1 MDRFT
6 RMLAGLLGRSAGL
19 LPAARREW
27 AEAMLTEAREVPA
40 GAERA
45 AWLGGGLWL
54 VAREVVMSSVIRVL
68 AFAVAAAGMVW
79 IGWPGAS
86 SNSATPLNRVYVVGT
101 VVLLAVL
108 PVVVRRYFGPVR
120 GGWAPRVARVGG
132 YAMVLA
138 LIAAKAVKDR
148 DGSKLGAYFA
158 VVPGIWAMEIL
169 LLLVI
174 AAYVAGLL
182 ILTSQRVRL
191 TRWILPI
198 GIGFGAVTAGVLY
211 ALAPFG
217 VKVDPSGPSLKWWGL
232 AALALPL
239 ATGFLAARLSARDT
253 SPAALGPAGKGA
265 LAASCATATAALL
278 LAVLTS
284 VTIALFPHHVPL
296 EGTPAVNPPGDGYAG
311 YIAGGGCE
319 TCDPNQR
326 GRSRRACGTST
337 WWNSASARRAPDALG
352 RAPDRTVPGRLARRP
367 RRGTR
372 LADRPST
379 RPQWQRAARPFTG
392 SAARLALMA
401 SDAHLSA
408 NRSSTRSRPRFSQG
422 RLTKQKLDL
431 RVGQALAARTYADLA
446 ALTADLPAGQ
456 TRTQPA
462 REAARPQ
469 TRQRVDKA
477 VAWCAWGLITPA
489 LLTATLAI
497 PTPTPTDNQ
506 PIGKILFLVTVV
518 YFTAWLVAGAQ
529 MLGTWHQQRSRPGA
543 GRDLIGPGSPAVDE

>member
-6 RMLAGLLGRSAGL
+6 RVLAGLLGRSAGL
-19 LPAARREW
+19 LPTGRRDWARAVL
-27 AEAMLTEAREVPA
+27 AEAGEVPSGA
-40 GAERA
+40 GRV

-54 VAREVVMSSVIRVL
+54 VAREVLMRVIRVL
-68 AFAVAAAGMVW
+68 AFAAGAAGVAW
-79 IGWPGAS
+79 VGWPGS
-86 SNSATPLNRVYVVGT
+86 SSDSAVPLNRMYVVVT

-108 PVVVRRYFGPVR
+108 PVVIRRYFGPVR
-120 GGWAPRVARVGG
+120 GGWAPRAARVGG

-198 GIGFGAVTAGVLY
+198 GIGFGAAAAGVLY
-211 ALAPFG
+211 ALAPLG
-217 VKVDPSGPSLKWWGL
+217 VKVDPNGPSLKWWGL

-239 ATGFLAARLSARDT
+239 ATGFLAARLSARDAR
-253 SPAALGPAGKGA
+253 PAALGPAGQGA

-296 EGTPAVNPPGDGYAG
+296 EGTPAAGGGPDAG

-319 TCDPNQR
+319 TCDPVNTVIPPGLRHEYWVEISVGQAGDTPLAALMIAPFFGAWLGVLGAGLARKSPGTRRRR
-326 GRSRRACGTST
+326 GG
-337 WWNSASARRAPDALG
+337 PHALS
-352 RAPDRTVPGRLARRP
+352 PPQPPGR
-367 RRGTR
+367 
-372 LADRPST
+372 
-379 RPQWQRAARPFTG
+379 
-392 SAARLALMA
+392 LMA
-401 SDAHLSA
+401 SDADREKVVDTLKA
-408 NRSSTRSRPRFSQG
+408 AFARG
-422 RLTKQKLDL
+422 RLTKEELDL
-431 RVGQALAARTYADLA
+431 RAGQTFAARTNADLA
-446 ALTADLPAGQ
+446 ALTADLPAGPASTHPAPKPARAQ
-456 TRTQPA
+456 PRQPA
-462 REAARPQ
+462 N
-469 TRQRVDKA
+469 KA
-477 VAWCAWGLITPA
+477 VAWSAFGVIALA
-489 LLTATLAI
+489 LLAATFAV
-497 PTPTPTDNQ
+497 PDPTPTDNQ
-506 PIGKILFLVTVV
+506 PIGKILFLITVV
-518 YFTAWLVAGAQ
+518 YFIAWLVAGAQ

-543 GRDLIGPGSPAVDE
+543 SRDLMPPGSPAAGE

>member
-1 MDRFT
+1 MDRFA
-6 RMLAGLLGRSAGL
+6 RVLAGLLGRSAGL
-19 LPAARREW
+19 LPAARRDW
-27 AEAMLTEAREVPA
+27 AEALLAEAGEIPA
-40 GAERA
+40 GSGRV

-54 VAREVVMSSVIRVL
+54 VAREVLMRVIRL
-68 AFAVAAAGMVW
+68 LMFAAGAVAVVW
-79 IGWPGAS
+79 AGWPGS
-86 SNSATPLNRVYVVGT
+86 SSDSAVPVNRMYVVVT

-108 PVVVRRYFGPVR
+108 PVVIRRYFGPVR
-120 GGWAPRVARVGG
+120 GGWAPRAARVGG

-198 GIGFGAVTAGVLY
+198 GIGFGAATAGVLY

-217 VKVDPSGPSLKWWGL
+217 VNVDPSGPSLKWWGP
-232 AALALPL
+232 AALALPV
-239 ATGFLAARLSARDT
+239 ATGFLAARLAARDT
-253 SPAALGPAGKGA
+253 RPAALGPTGQGA

-296 EGTPAVNPPGDGYAG
+296 QIPPPPP
-311 YIAGGGCE
+311 GGGCE
-319 TCDPNQR
+319 TCDPNQVVIPPGLR
-326 GRSRRACGTST
+326 HDYWVELSVGQAGQTPLAALMIAPFFGAWLGVLGGGLARKSPGTSP
-337 WWNSASARRAPDALG
+337 RGGGPHALS
-352 RAPDRTVPGRLARRP
+352 PPQPPGP
-367 RRGTR
+367 
-372 LADRPST
+372 
-379 RPQWQRAARPFTG
+379 
-392 SAARLALMA
+392 LMA
-401 SDAHLSA
+401 SDADREQVIGVLTA
-408 NRSSTRSRPRFSQG
+408 AFAQG
-422 RLTKQKLDL
+422 RLTKQELDL
-431 RVGQALAARTYADLA
+431 RSGQTFAARTYAELA
-446 ALTADLPAGQ
+446 AVTADLPAGP

-462 REAARPQ
+462 RKPARAQ

-489 LLTATLAI
+489 LLAAAFAV

-506 PIGKILFLVTVV
+506 PIGKILFLVTVA
-518 YFTAWLVAGAQ
+518 YFTVWLVAGAQ
-529 MLGTWHQQRSRPGA
+529 MLGTWHQQRSRPSA
-543 GRDLIGPGSPAVDE
+543 GRDLLGPDSPAVDE

>member
-1 MDRFT
+1 MDRFS
-6 RMLAGLLGRSAGL
+6 RVLAGLLRRSAGL
-19 LPAARREW
+19 LPAGRRDW
-27 AEAMLTEAREVPA
+27 AEAVLAEAGEVRA
-40 GAERA
+40 GAERM
-45 AWLGGGLWL
+45 AWLGGGVWL
-54 VAREVVMSSVIRVL
+54 VAREVVMGRVIRVL

-86 SNSATPLNRVYVVGT
+86 SNSATPLNRVYAVGT

-108 PVVVRRYFGPVR
+108 PWVVRRYFGPVR
-120 GGWAPRVARVGG
+120 PGWAPRAARVGG

-191 TRWILPI
+191 TRWILPTA
-198 GIGFGAVTAGVLY
+198 IGFGAATAGVLY
-211 ALAPFG
+211 PLAPLG
-217 VKVDPSGPSLKWWGL
+217 VNVDPNGPSLKWWGL
-232 AALALPL
+232 AALMLPL

-253 SPAALGPAGKGA
+253 RPAALGPTGQGA

-284 VTIALFPHHVPL
+284 VTIAAFPHHVPL
-296 EGTPAVNPPGDGYAG
+296 QTPPPPP
-311 YIAGGGCE
+311 GGGCE
-319 TCDPNQR
+319 TCDPNQVVIPPGLR
-326 GRSRRACGTST
+326 HEYRVEISVGQAGQTPLAALLIAPFLGAWLGVLGGGLARKSPGPSRRGGG
-337 WWNSASARRAPDALG
+337 PLG
-352 RAPDRTVPGRLARRP
+352 LSPPQPPGR
-367 RRGTR
+367 
-372 LADRPST
+372 
-379 RPQWQRAARPFTG
+379 
-392 SAARLALMA
+392 LMA
-401 SDAHLSA
+401 SDADREQVIDMLTA
-408 NRSSTRSRPRFSQG
+408 AFAQG
-422 RLTKQKLDL
+422 RLTKQELDL
-431 RVGQALAARTYADLA
+431 RAGQAFAARTYAELA

-462 REAARPQ
+462 LKPARAQ

-489 LLTATLAI
+489 LLAATVAV

-518 YFTAWLVAGAQ
+518 YFIAWLVAGAQ

-543 GRDLIGPGSPAVDE
+543 GPGSHGAGLASRG